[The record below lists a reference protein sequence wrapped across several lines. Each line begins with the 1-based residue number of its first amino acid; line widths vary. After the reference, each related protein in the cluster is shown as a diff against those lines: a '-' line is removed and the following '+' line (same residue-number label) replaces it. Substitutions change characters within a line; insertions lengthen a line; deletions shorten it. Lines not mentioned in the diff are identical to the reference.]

1 MITVP
6 NSLQLSAPSSEVVWA
21 LIQGDFLY
29 RSTDRGDIWAQRP
42 MPPVQAL
49 PQPEVSFVNGME
61 GWLSTGGAAASGCS
75 ADHTDIWH
83 TTDGG
88 ATWTL
93 LGSTGI
99 ADSRCKEGL
108 SFVDSR
114 HGFLGAWDD
123 SNAPVIYGTADGGV
137 TWKVSRSLP
146 DPPGFESQAGGFTL
160 HAGLVR
166 QFGTTLLVPAQGNSA
181 AATGIEV
188 VFRSTDGGGTWT
200 YLATAKFPSDAIAL
214 VSLDRWVQHIP
225 PGQSVETTDAG
236 KTWHHY
242 PSDYSQAAPIA
253 PEIVFGDAMVGY
265 WQARAEIHRT
275 LDGGLHWT
283 NIKTPGT

>member
-1 MITVP
+1 
-6 NSLQLSAPSSEVVWA
+6 VWA

-29 RSTDRGDIWAQRP
+29 SSSNRGKSWVQRP

-49 PQPEVSFVNGME
+49 PHPEVSFVNGTE
-61 GWLSTGGAAASGCS
+61 GWLSTGGVAASQCRV
-75 ADHTDIWH
+75 DHTDIWH

-88 ATWTL
+88 ATWTF

-99 ADSRCKEGL
+99 GDSRCKEGL

-123 SNAPVIYGTADGGV
+123 NHAPVIYGTADGGV
-137 TWKVSRSLP
+137 TWKASQPLP
-146 DPPGFESQAGGFTL
+146 DPPGFKSQAGGFTL

-166 QFGTTLLVPAQGNSA
+166 QFGTTLLVPALGYSS
-181 AATGIEV
+181 AATGTEA
-188 VFRSTDGGGTWT
+188 VFRSTDGGATWT
-200 YLATAKFPSDAIAL
+200 YLATAPPTDAIAF
-214 VSLDRWVQHIP
+214 VSVSRWLQLIP

-242 PSDYSQAAPIA
+242 PSDYAQAAPIA
-253 PEIVFGDAMVGY
+253 PEIVFGGAMVGY
-265 WQARAEIHRT
+265 AQARAEIQRT
-275 LDGGLHWT
+275 LDGGLHWSD
-283 NIKTPGT
+283 IKTPGT